1 VSMATFESFREIT
14 GWIRPG
20 HAHGCKPVQIL
31 PGLWTAHYD
40 DIDSTVKLREATG
53 GAPIQLVVNSA
64 LCQCESRD
72 GHYGPNIKVMEIVL
86 EDDPDERKQFDQGK
100 QTTSKCK
107 EMGVPVT
114 KRCAGDAI
122 ANFEA
127 CSKAIDKTI
136 ASGGHA
142 LVHCKASL
150 SRSVAFL
157 LAHMMRSHKMSL
169 LEAAVHMKKHWD
181 ATWPCDRFV
190 DQLILYEQKLAQPHS
205 FSTPALISLCAANV
219 AVGAVIAAAVLRK

>member
-1 VSMATFESFREIT
+1 
-14 GWIRPG
+14 
-20 HAHGCKPVQIL
+20 
-31 PGLWTAHYD
+31 
-40 DIDSTVKLREATG
+40 
-53 GAPIQLVVNSA
+53 
-64 LCQCESRD
+64 
-72 GHYGPNIKVMEIVL
+72 MEIVL

-107 EMGVPVT
+107 ETGVPLT

-136 ASGGHA
+136 ASGGHV

-169 LEAAVHMKKHWD
+169 LEAAAHMKKHWD

-190 DQLILYEQKLAQPHS
+190 DQLILYEQRLARPHS